1 MIGIISHSFLLLI
14 KIVSFVGFSYHLCYK
29 KIHIEWSQLSWDRK
43 QNNSNTCLQPS
54 QVKGRKSS
62 WLQSRCWQCL
72 PKSGKA
78 SVPPDAM
85 DIGSLDFMKFVS
97 VTFFVWKKN
106 RWMNGARKQKG
117 GESIF
122 IGLVMAWGVSQPL
135 SGVTRMT
142 RHAPTHPTEQNI
154 LVPGAQLAIFLSS
167 ISASTDLDF
176 LWSKNPC
183 IYVVNRTWP
192 LDRDW
197 MIGNF
202 SLYFK
207 IQFYFEITGYP
218 ITI

>member
-1 MIGIISHSFLLLI
+1 M
-14 KIVSFVGFSYHLCYK
+14 
-29 KIHIEWSQLSWDRK
+29 
-43 QNNSNTCLQPS
+43 QPS

-85 DIGSLDFMKFVS
+85 DIGSLDIRKFVS

-106 RWMNGARKQKG
+106 RWMNEWGKKTKRGRKCIYRFG
-117 GESIF
+117 N
-122 IGLVMAWGVSQPL
+122 GLGRKPAFVRGYAYDTS
-135 SGVTRMT
+135 R
-142 RHAPTHPTEQNI
+142 THPTEQNI

-167 ISASTDLDF
+167 ISASTDPDF

-192 LDRDW
+192 LDRD
-197 MIGNF
+197 
-202 SLYFK
+202 
-207 IQFYFEITGYP
+207 
-218 ITI
+218 

>member
-1 MIGIISHSFLLLI
+1 MIGIISHFFLFLI

-85 DIGSLDFMKFVS
+85 DIGSLDIRKFVCD
-97 VTFFVWKKN
+97 FFCVKEKQMN
-106 RWMNGARKQKG
+106 EWMNEWGKKTKRGRKCIYRFG
-117 GESIF
+117 N
-122 IGLVMAWGVSQPL
+122 GLGRKPAFVRGYAYDTS
-135 SGVTRMT
+135 
-142 RHAPTHPTEQNI
+142 RHPPNRTEQNI

-167 ISASTDLDF
+167 ISASTDPDF

-192 LDRDW
+192 LDRD
-197 MIGNF
+197 
-202 SLYFK
+202 
-207 IQFYFEITGYP
+207 
-218 ITI
+218 